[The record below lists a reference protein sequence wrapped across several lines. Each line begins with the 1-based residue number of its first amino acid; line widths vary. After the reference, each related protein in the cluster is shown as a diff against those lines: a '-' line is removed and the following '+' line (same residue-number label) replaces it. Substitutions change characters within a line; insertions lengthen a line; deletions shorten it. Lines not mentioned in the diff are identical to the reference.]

1 MFDFPFTE
9 ASVWTS
15 LYFVCFWLVIFCQ
28 NYPKGL
34 YARNTEKT
42 NHRGMLF
49 LIAFF
54 LITHS
59 MRGDFF
65 HLMEDV
71 HEYDFSPNAYN
82 YGEPVY
88 IAIAKIV
95 NRNYFLFRTVVWGG
109 AFGLFCWTAKRMN
122 VPVYSAAIFLI
133 LTHSVTFAYARV
145 TAAMAV
151 YFFGLSF
158 LCNSVHRH
166 KISSYLVG
174 LLLIGLSTRF
184 HTSAYIMVVSTLM
197 LFVPLRKWTILA
209 GVVCIPFCISLALN
223 LLGEILFSG
232 MDETI
237 ARKIQVYATNNTH
250 DEYGIAAKIIDVIG
264 YASFY
269 VPLIV
274 SAICI
279 FSKRNEGKIPS
290 GIVRM
295 FKVTFGLVLVS
306 AVCGLMGEFFYVYFY
321 RVLFMT
327 MIPLSIIT
335 VKLYQGGGM
344 SVKHFRYT
352 CYAGLIFIGLRSLY
366 DIYISILT

>member
-1 MFDFPFTE
+1 
-9 ASVWTS
+9 
-15 LYFVCFWLVIFCQ
+15 
-28 NYPKGL
+28 
-34 YARNTEKT
+34 
-42 NHRGMLF
+42 
-49 LIAFF
+49 
-54 LITHS
+54 

-71 HEYDFSPNAYN
+71 HEYDFSPNASN

-109 AFGLFCWTAKRMN
+109 AFGLFCWTAKRMA

-158 LCNSVHRH
+158 LCNATHRY
-166 KISSYLVG
+166 KMLSYLVA
-174 LLLIGLSTRF
+174 LLLIGLCTRF

-209 GVVCIPFCISLALN
+209 AIVCVPFCVPLALSF
-223 LLGEILFSG
+223 LGEILFSG
-232 MDETI
+232 IDETV
-237 ARKIQVYATNNTH
+237 ARKIQIYATDNTH
-250 DEYGIAAKIIDVIG
+250 NEYGIAAKIIDVTG
-264 YASFY
+264 YVSFY

-279 FSKRNEGKIPS
+279 FSKNNVGKIPS

-295 FKVTFGLVLVS
+295 FKVTLGLVLASV
-306 AVCGLMGEFFYVYFY
+306 VCGLMGEFFYVYFY
-321 RVLFMT
+321 RILFMT

-335 VKLYQGGGM
+335 VKLYQDGLM
-344 SVKHFRYT
+344 LATHFKYACYT
-352 CYAGLIFIGLRSLY
+352 GVTYVVLRSLY
-366 DIYISILT
+366 DVYISVVL